1 MGMEWDHTWE
11 HSWDGGDWTR
21 DALGIELGVHQE
33 NVGDATGMQQGWN
46 GDEWNATEM
55 PCR

>member
-1 MGMEWDHTWE
+1 MEWDLGAQLGW
-11 HSWDGGDWTR
+11 GGWNR

-33 NVGDATGMQQGWN
+33 NAGDATGMQLGWN
-46 GDEWNATEM
+46 GDGWNATRM